1 MVNRLSTM
9 IDSNNVLLGAAWCG
23 PCKQVKTLL
32 AVHRI
37 DFLYIDVD
45 TEEGQELAKKQGVR
59 SVPAMITA
67 NNKYVGDG
75 DIRDAVK
82 RGEIV

>member
-1 MVNRLSTM
+1 MT
-9 IDSNNVLLGAAWCG
+9 DSNNVLLGATWCG
-23 PCKQVKTLL
+23 PCKQVKTFL

-45 TEEGQELAKKQGVR
+45 TDEGQELAKRQGVR
-59 SVPAMITA
+59 SVPAMITES
-67 NNKYVGDG
+67 NKYVGDG

-82 RGEIV
+82 RGDIV